1 MTLPEA
7 CGLAP
12 IPVPESCVPEPTSFR
27 LSPAQNAA
35 LDFLRAWH
43 EKVPVLQLACHQS
56 LGKTTVLRQFA
67 RETNANW
74 IDTRDFIA
82 EVLLGHPL
90 AIEDA
95 IKRMLSQAIAQH
107 RRIVIDDFQL
117 LYDFAGQ
124 CGHYPRTNFYECV
137 MKSIQ
142 LEATE
147 RGCQLTLGTNWNL
160 PEAFANLAWSN
171 TIESFGVEDY
181 RVLFEAQIGELPQID
196 FESVFRFAPNLDCH
210 QIVKLARWLER
221 QPEQSTTVFLD
232 YIQSQGMSSNVDIA
246 EVQSVELHDLFGVD
260 EIVTALE
267 DHIILPIENLQLAA
281 RLGLT
286 PKRGVM
292 LAGPPGTGK
301 TTIGRALARRMRGKF
316 FLIDGTM
323 ISGTEG
329 FYHQVDYVFRR
340 AIANAPSIVFIDDS
354 DVIFESGREHGLY
367 RYLLTKLD
375 GLESESVNNVCVM
388 LTAMDLGNIPP
399 ALVRSGRI
407 ELWLEMKHPDGVS
420 RRRLLEKLFADKV
433 QVEDESTWPD
443 LESATVDFSGADLKR
458 LVQDAKLRMAV
469 DMTRLRPVQKF
480 HDYLLEAAKSIRE
493 SRHAYAH
500 AAQRA
505 IAANPNRPRWFNVHP
520 ELFENLSS

>member
-1 MTLPEA
+1 MITNVQEDS
-7 CGLAP
+7 GLAP
-12 IPVPESCVPEPTSFR
+12 ESGG
-27 LSPAQNAA
+27 LSPAQSSA
-35 LDFLRAWH
+35 LHFLHAWH
-43 EKVPVLQLACHQS
+43 SKAPVLQLACHHS
-56 LGKTTVLRQFA
+56 LGKSTVLRQFA
-67 RETNANW
+67 QETGALW
-74 IDTRDFIA
+74 LDARDFVA
-82 EVLLGHPL
+82 EVVQGHPL

-95 IKRMLSQAIAQH
+95 TKRLLSKAFAQNP
-107 RRIVIDDFQL
+107 RIVIDDFQL

-124 CGHYPRTNFYECV
+124 CTHYPRTNFYECV
-137 MKSIQ
+137 MKTIQ
-142 LEATE
+142 LEAADKN
-147 RGCQLTLGTNWNL
+147 CQLTLGTDWNL
-160 PEAFANLAWSN
+160 PEAFSNVAWS
-171 TIESFGVEDY
+171 TSIESFAVEDY
-181 RVLFEAQIGELPQID
+181 RFLFQAMVGELPEVD

-210 QIVKLARWLER
+210 QIVKLCRWLQL
-221 QPEQSTTVFLD
+221 QPEKSTSEFLD
-232 YIQSQGMSSNVDIA
+232 HIQSQGMSSNVEIS
-246 EVQSVELHDLFGVD
+246 EVQDVELQDLFGVD

-267 DHIILPIENLQLAA
+267 DHIILPIENLKLAA
-281 RLGLT
+281 QFGLT

-388 LTAMDLGNIPP
+388 MTAMDLGNIPP

-407 ELWLEMKHPDGVS
+407 ELWLEMKFPDGPN
-420 RRRLLEKLFADKV
+420 RRRLLEKLFGDKV
-433 QVEDESTWPD
+433 QVEEALIWPEI
-443 LESATVDFSGADLKR
+443 ESATVDFSGADLKR
-458 LVQDAKLRMAV
+458 LVQDAKLRLAI
-469 DMTRLRPVQKF
+469 DIARDRPLKKF
-480 HDYLLEAAKSIRE
+480 EEYLFESTATIRD
-493 SRHAYAH
+493 SRSAYAA

-505 IAANPNRPRWFNVHP
+505 MTANPNRPRWFNIHP
-520 ELFENLSS
+520 ELFENSGS